1 MSGILHPDVIS
12 AINKVAASPLG
23 RKYDRAMRK
32 RYGKSGVAVAAK
44 TVLGEF
50 GNRSTKSGQGVVS
63 SAGARGPAQ
72 FIRSTRDAYMKQYGI
87 DPWASDTQA
96 IQGMMRHHLNTGI
109 EGYNPGMPTYKDYI
123 MGQRIDPGVN
133 RQLRRRGGGGARP
146 SAGAPGATP
155 GSVTVDAPMGA
166 PEYTTTP
173 DISREQ
179 DRAEARRQLLTSG
192 NISLKSLLRYKQA
205 MGGLEDVPGTST
217 LKPPKSGS
225 ITVSPGPG
233 AKQPRSRH
241 SGEVPL
247 GGGPAKAGGFK
258 VTGPN
263 PGRLQPEVR
272 SFARKVSR
280 IAGQAF
286 EGPDGST
293 HSKYTTSG
301 RVSEHSTGN
310 AVDIFKIDGKPAQG
324 DALLRA
330 GRAALIA
337 AGMPRAQALK
347 SKGGLY
353 NVGNHQI
360 IFLTNE
366 GGNHFDH
373 LHISARGGHRA

>member
-1 MSGILHPDVIS
+1 
-12 AINKVAASPLG
+12 
-23 RKYDRAMRK
+23 MRK

-50 GNRSTKSGQGVVS
+50 GGRSTKSGSGVVS

-72 FIRSTRDAYMKQYGI
+72 FIPSTRQAYIKQYGI

-96 IQGMMRHHLNTGI
+96 IQGMMRHHLSTGI

-123 MGQRIDPGVN
+123 MGQRIDPDVN
-133 RQLRRRGGGGARP
+133 KQLRRRGGGGPAARP
-146 SAGAPGATP
+146 SSRTPGATP

-179 DRAEARRQLLTSG
+179 DRTDARRQLLTG
-192 NISLKSLLRYKQA
+192 GGITLKSLLHYKRA
-205 MGGLEDVPGTST
+205 MSGLQDVPGTST
-217 LKPPKSGS
+217 LKAPKADS
-225 ITVSPGPG
+225 ITVDPATG
-233 AKQPRSRH
+233 APRRGTPRRR
-241 SGEVPL
+241 GEVPL
-247 GGGPAKAGGFK
+247 GGGPAKAGGLRI
-258 VTGPN
+258 TGPN
-263 PGRLQPEVR
+263 PSRVQPEVR
-272 SFARKVSR
+272 QFARKVSR
-280 IAGQAF
+280 IAGATF
-286 EGPDGST
+286 EGPDGTT
-293 HSKYTTSG
+293 HSKYTTSN
-301 RVSEHSTGN
+301 RVSDHFSGH
-310 AVDIFKIDGKPAQG
+310 AIDIFTIDGKPAQG
-324 DALLRA
+324 KALLRA

-347 SKGGLY
+347 AGGGLY
-353 NVGNHQI
+353 NVGGHQI